1 MNKKLIRT
9 LTIALT
15 LLTGVSTYA
24 GTITK
29 VELNGN
35 KLLIKESPIER
46 NGVTYVPLRTVE
58 NLGATVSWDNNTN
71 TATIKHGYNTIEQRI
86 GSDTALVNTK
96 VVKVPAAAIKHNG
109 TTYVP
114 IRFISDVIGADI
126 KFDKPTNTVSIS
138 YEMPKDGNQKYDQ
151 FGRLLK
157 SSNLPKNYTLYP
169 IIVVGV
175 PNDMYEFKFKYELG
189 TRFVELVD
197 GRHYKKPTT
206 FVNDEWYSTENMKL
220 WVNTT
225 ENYLD
230 HVLNVDYR
238 TIDYT
243 WADKVAELTCQKG
256 LDDNYYQSFVNDA
269 REYVDYVKANKII
282 IEGDYY
288 VEPSAT
294 YMSDGGVC
302 MRTWVKFK
310 TNKDAHLF
318 NESITVKAGKWYEGY
333 TDISLGSQKGGE
345 DGTELVVKSTR
356 IGDPGRKLASK

>member
-1 MNKKLIRT
+1 MKKKLI
-9 LTIALT
+9 LIAATMLCT
-15 LLTGVSTYA
+15 TNLVTFG
-24 GTITK
+24 GTIPK
-29 VELNGN
+29 IYLNGN
-35 KLLIKESPIER
+35 KLLIQQSPIEKQ
-46 NGVTYVPLRTVE
+46 GTTYVPLRAVE
-58 NLGATVSWDNNTN
+58 NLGATVTWNNETQI
-71 TATIKHGYNTIEQRI
+71 ATITHEYNTIEQRI
-86 GSDTALVNTK
+86 GSNTALVNSK
-96 VVKVPAAAIKHNG
+96 AVSIPAPAIKHNG
-109 TTYVP
+109 VTYIP
-114 IRFISDVIGADI
+114 IRFVSETLGATLECDA
-126 KFDKPTNTVSIS
+126 KANTISIS

-151 FGRLLK
+151 FGRLLR

-169 IIVVGV
+169 NIVAGV

-189 TRFVELVD
+189 TSFVELVD

-206 FVNDEWYSTENMKL
+206 FVNDEWYSTDNMKL
-220 WVNTT
+220 WVDTT
-225 ENYLD
+225 ESYLD

-243 WADKVAELTCQKG
+243 WADRVAELTCQKG
-256 LDDNYYQSFVNDA
+256 LDDSYYQSFVNDA

-310 TNKDAHLF
+310 TNKDTKLF
-318 NESITVKAGKWYEGY
+318 NESATNKAGVWYEGY
-333 TDISLGSQKGGE
+333 TDVSLGSQKGGE

-356 IGDPGRKLASK
+356 IGDPGRKLLVQ

>member
-114 IRFISDVIGADI
+114 IRFISDVIGSDI

-169 IIVVGV
+169 SIVVGV
-175 PNDMYEFKFKYELG
+175 PNDMYEFKFEYEIG
-189 TRFVELVD
+189 KNASNLVD
-197 GRHYKKPTT
+197 GKDYKKPTT
-206 FVNDEWYSTENMKL
+206 FVNDEWYSIDNMKL
-220 WVNTT
+220 WINTT
-225 ENYLD
+225 EDYLD
-230 HVLNVDYR
+230 HVINVDYR
-238 TIDYT
+238 SIDYT
-243 WADKVAELTCQKG
+243 WADEMAELTCQKG
-256 LDDNYYQSFVNDA
+256 LDDNYYQGFVNDA

-294 YMSDGGVC
+294 YKSHGGVR
-302 MRTWVKFK
+302 MRSWVKFK
-310 TNKDAHLF
+310 TNKDTKLF
-318 NESITVKAGKWYEGY
+318 NESATNKAGVVYEGY
-333 TDISLGSQKGGE
+333 TDVSLGSQKGGE
-345 DGTELVVKSTR
+345 DGSELVVKSTR
-356 IGDPGRKLASK
+356 VGDPGRKLMNK